1 MTQFNPGDLV
11 TYTDYGTPYRAK
23 VTEVKPS
30 GIVYVRRL
38 DGPLAGRMKW
48 TFSESLTKEAA

>member
-48 TFSESLTKEAA
+48 TFSECLTKEAA